1 MNIVELTEALK
12 ELQTIKDIQSMLN
25 DDTFL
30 VVEKDCVE
38 VYTKSGGYI
47 PTPCINEDYS

>member
-1 MNIVELTEALK
+1 MNIVELIEALK
-12 ELQTIKDIQSMLN
+12 ELQALKDVQGMLN

-38 VYTKSGGYI
+38 VYTKSGGFI
-47 PTPCINEDYS
+47 PTPCINEDYT